1 MSEGKCRLSA
11 LVIRFFSLNGGE
23 PATAGAAVPTKLDP
37 CVQVLVLGDRQQ
49 DQGAHYEHCTRPVS
63 KHCTRVQTLH
73 PCPNIAPM
81 SEHQHVAN
89 TSTPRTPARIWVS
102 GLGHHY
108 FRFHASTSRTP
119 ARIWVSG
126 LGHHYFRNTRGK
138 GWGGGLKGAG
148 VSVSS
153 AWVCLTTCR
162 VWGERRRRAKW
173 GLGGEGVEIASC
185 RAQS

>member
-73 PCPNIAPM
+73 LCPNTAPM
-81 SEHQHVAN
+81 SEHCTYV
-89 TSTPRTPARIWVS
+89 RTPARRE
-102 GLGHHY
+102 HQ
-108 FRFHASTSRTP
+108 HASGSR
-119 ARIWVSG
+119 
-126 LGHHYFRNTRGK
+126 
-138 GWGGGLKGAG
+138 GWGTTIFGTHVERGGG
-148 VSVSS
+148 V
-153 AWVCLTTCR
+153 
-162 VWGERRRRAKW
+162 G
-173 GLGGEGVEIASC
+173 
-185 RAQS
+185 

>member
-63 KHCTRVQTLH
+63 KHCTRVQTPHL
-73 PCPNIAPM
+73 CPN
-81 SEHQHVAN
+81 
-89 TSTPRTPARIWVS
+89 T
-102 GLGHHY
+102 
-108 FRFHASTSRTP
+108 STSRTP

>member
-73 PCPNIAPM
+73 PCPNTAPE
-81 SEHQHVAN
+81 SKHCTRVQTLHLCPNTSTSRLAN
-89 TSTPRTPARIWVS
+89 TSTHL
-102 GLGHHY
+102 GLGAGAPLFSDH
-108 FRFHASTSRTP
+108 TWKGVGG
-119 ARIWVSG
+119 WVE
-126 LGHHYFRNTRGK
+126 
-138 GWGGGLKGAG
+138 GGGCVCQQRMGLFDD
-148 VSVSS
+148 VQSV
-153 AWVCLTTCR
+153 
-162 VWGERRRRAKW
+162 G
-173 GLGGEGVEIASC
+173 
-185 RAQS
+185 

>member
-63 KHCTRVQTLH
+63 KHCTRVQKLH
-73 PCPNIAPM
+73 PCPNIAPT
-81 SEHQHVAN
+81 SEHQHV
-89 TSTPRTPARIWVS
+89 
-102 GLGHHY
+102 
-108 FRFHASTSRTP
+108 ASTSRTP

-138 GWGGGLKGAG
+138 GWGGWVEGGGCVCKQRMGLFDD
-148 VSVSS
+148 VQSVG
-153 AWVCLTTCR
+153 CLTTCR
-162 VWGERRRRAKW
+162 VWGERRRGA
-173 GLGGEGVEIASC
+173 
-185 RAQS
+185 